1 MNEVCDIWSSPWR
14 TLQRQLAMDA
24 RTSSG
29 APARIHRVSDP
40 TTWLGRALN
49 RTAPMAESRSA
60 L

>member
-14 TLQRQLAMDA
+14 TLQRQLAKDA
-24 RTSSG
+24 KTSAGS
-29 APARIHRVSDP
+29 AVRLHRVCDP

-49 RTAPMAESRSA
+49 RTAPMAESRSV

>member
-14 TLQRQLAMDA
+14 TLQRQLAKDPRTPTGSTA
-24 RTSSG
+24 RL
-29 APARIHRVSDP
+29 HRVSDP

-49 RTAPMAESRSA
+49 RAAPMAESRSV